1 MPVGNDKVFLH
12 EGTPMFRL
20 IYISS
25 ASEEISP
32 TDIRDILT
40 TAVSNN
46 RNMEITGLLMYNGL
60 NFMQVLEG
68 KRDDVEP
75 LFEKISND
83 KRHVSVAAILQ
94 GDADTRIFAPWAMLF
109 KKIKPETTEED
120 IPEVTMSEIMA
131 LEMPD
136 NVRTIIK
143 NFDNLLG

>member
-1 MPVGNDKVFLH
+1 
-12 EGTPMFRL
+12 MFRL

-25 ASEEISP
+25 ASEEISA

-40 TAVSNN
+40 TAVSSN

-83 KRHVSVAAILQ
+83 KRHVSVASILQ
-94 GDADTRIFAPWAMLF
+94 GDADARIFAPWSMLF
-109 KKIKPETTEED
+109 KNVKPETTDEEPV
-120 IPEVTMSEIMA
+120 PEVTMSEILA
-131 LEMPD
+131 LVMPD

-143 NFDNLLG
+143 NFDTLLG

>member
-1 MPVGNDKVFLH
+1 MPVDNDHVFLH

-32 TDIRDILT
+32 TDIQDILT

-68 KRDDVEP
+68 ERDDVEP
-75 LFEKISND
+75 LFEKISQD
-83 KRHVSVAAILQ
+83 KRHVSVASILQ

-109 KKIKPETTEED
+109 KKLKPETTEQD

-136 NVRTIIK
+136 NVRAIIK
-143 NFDNLLG
+143 NFDNLMG